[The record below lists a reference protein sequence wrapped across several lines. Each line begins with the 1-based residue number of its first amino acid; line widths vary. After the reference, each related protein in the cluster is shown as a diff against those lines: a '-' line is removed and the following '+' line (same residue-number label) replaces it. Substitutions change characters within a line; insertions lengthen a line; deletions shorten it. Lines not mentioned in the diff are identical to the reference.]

1 MHQSSVLQAPPVINL
16 PKNNLKAP
24 PLDPANP
31 TPGHNYLPIP
41 SSTAKLKAAKD
52 VEQSASGTPQVTPP
66 TAAYP
71 SAAAHTI
78 PGVQVFGKFPPVT
91 QSLSE
96 RELDPY
102 FVNFEASSG
111 ELEALM
117 QGSMEKVNK
126 RTIAHL
132 GAFAEDMGDLGGKL
146 NAFSLSEQSPTVAAA
161 VEKIGQAVDST
172 YIATM
177 DLSTSLSASFSEPM
191 RESAQFAG
199 IVRKVLRYRILKR
212 VQGEM
217 AKDELEQKQQR
228 LEQLERSEAEAQRLE
243 QHLQQSGFGP
253 SSPPRRST
261 SSNRESNE
269 RHEDNESVDS
279 DFPSGQPGQQNP
291 SDAMSPRKNGG
302 NFITNKLF
310 GSVTHAIK
318 GVVDVDPERTRRD
331 QIGRTKESVAQLE
344 AALQVSEKD
353 VRDASMGVLRSL
365 RSFQGE
371 KEDDLRKY
379 MVSSSS
385 VQGN

>member
-1 MHQSSVLQAPPVINL
+1 L
-16 PKNNLKAP
+16 
-24 PLDPANP
+24 
-31 TPGHNYLPIP
+31 
-41 SSTAKLKAAKD
+41 AAF
-52 VEQSASGTPQVTPP
+52 
-66 TAAYP
+66 P
-71 SAAAHTI
+71 SAAAHSV
-78 PGVQVFGKFPPVT
+78 PGVQIFDKFPPLT
-91 QSLSE
+91 QALSE

-126 RTIAHL
+126 RTISHL

-161 VEKIGQAVDST
+161 VEKIGQATDST

-177 DLSTSLSASFSEPM
+177 DLSTSLSSSFSEPM

-217 AKDELEQKQQR
+217 AKDELEQKKSR
-228 LEQLERSEAEAQRLE
+228 LEQLEKSEAEAQRLE
-243 QHLQQSGFGP
+243 HHLQQSGFGP
-253 SSPPRRST
+253 SGDAPRRST
-261 SSNRESNE
+261 SSTRNE
-269 RHEDNESVDS
+269 RHEAERQDDTDSIDS
-279 DFPSGQPGQQNP
+279 DFPPGHTP
-291 SDAMSPRKNGG
+291 GDSALPKKNGGG

-331 QIGRTKESVAQLE
+331 QIGRTKESVSQLE
-344 AALQVSEKD
+344 QALHVSEKD
-353 VRDASMGVLRSL
+353 VRDASMGVLKSL
-365 RSFQGE
+365 RSFQHE

-379 MVSSSS
+379 MVSDYVSASKDYANNTCSSHMRNVILIGRS
-385 VQGN
+385 VTWHHGRKQRRKLTRSM